1 MTLTTINLAAL
12 GDTINLT
19 TEVTGTLPIA
29 NGGTAATSYTPGIT
43 MADNW
48 RLSTNETISVGTNFL
63 TTNWEKNDSTG
74 YGGIGTGL
82 TESSGVFTFPITGIY
97 LLTFELYATLENDET
112 GLKGFITI
120 SDDNYV
126 STYYVAYGSVGI
138 QRSSGNYEMSSVTQF
153 IFDCTNTST
162 HKTKFGYVS
171 ELAPA
176 SSVIGGA
183 TGNNRT
189 NFIATRLGDT

>member
-1 MTLTTINLAAL
+1 MALTRLGPNQAINLAS
-12 GDTINLT
+12 N
-19 TEVTGTLPIA
+19 VTGTLA
-29 NGGTAATSYTPGIT
+29 TGNGGTGATSFTAGIT

-48 RLSTNETISVGTNFL
+48 RLSTAETISSGTNFL
-63 TTNWEKNDSTG
+63 TSNWERNDSTG

-82 TESSGVFTFPITGIY
+82 TESSGVFTFPSTGIY

-120 SDDNYV
+120 SDDNYAN
-126 STYYVAYGSVGI
+126 TYYVAYGSVGI

-162 HKTKFGYVS
+162 HKTKFGYVA
-171 ELAPA
+171 EVAPA
-176 SSVIGGA
+176 SSVINGS